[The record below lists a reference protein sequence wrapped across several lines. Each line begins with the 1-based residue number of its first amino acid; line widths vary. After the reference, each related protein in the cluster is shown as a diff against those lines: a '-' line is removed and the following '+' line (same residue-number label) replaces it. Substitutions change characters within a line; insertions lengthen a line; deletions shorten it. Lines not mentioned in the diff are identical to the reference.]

1 MGILLK
7 ILGVVTPEERKGI
20 HLETWP
26 RWKVQPVRDPV
37 LFLQALSVLTPSGS
51 VLYLEDG
58 RVPPR
63 VRTYLEERAAKDTC
77 KVQLGTIWPRP
88 SQFHMAAT
96 QDNLLSLAELAENC
110 AAPEIAIH
118 VHVYADGKIVLEWY
132 DAFDKDPIYISNE
145 VPEHQVQ
152 AFCRGLGVNYE
163 QVVGGA

>member
-1 MGILLK
+1 MNILSR
-7 ILGVVTPEERKGI
+7 ILGVVPPEEQKGI

-26 RWKVQPVRDPV
+26 RWKAQPVRDV
-37 LFLQALSVLTPSGS
+37 ALFLQALSVLAPSSS

-63 VRTYLEERAAKDTC
+63 IRTYLEERAAKDTF

-88 SQFHMAAT
+88 SQFHMTAT
-96 QDNLLSLAELAENC
+96 KDNLLGLAELAEYC

-118 VHVYADGKIVLEWY
+118 VHVYVGGKILLEWY
-132 DAFDKDPIYISNE
+132 DAFDDPIYISNE

-152 AFCRGLGVNYE
+152 AFCNELGVTYE
-163 QVVGGA
+163 QVSGA